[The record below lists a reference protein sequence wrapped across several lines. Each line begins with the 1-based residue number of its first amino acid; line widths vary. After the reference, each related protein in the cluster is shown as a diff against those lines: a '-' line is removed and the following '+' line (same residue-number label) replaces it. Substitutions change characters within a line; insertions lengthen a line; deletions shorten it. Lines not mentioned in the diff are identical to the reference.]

1 MTGMSFSAE
10 PAGPPSGPDAD
21 AAPSAAD
28 GSSAVDRGPA
38 PRADRAATVPAY
50 STVAAKLRRRILSG
64 ELPTGARLPSE
75 PELSAEFG
83 VGRSTVREAL
93 KVLASQNLVTTT
105 RGVTGGSFVAVPT
118 VSDISAHLET
128 GVGLMAAVETV
139 TVDQLMEVRQMLE
152 VPTAGVAAYR
162 RSEAHL
168 DQLRAALFD
177 PSEAMG
183 PETYARNQEFH
194 LVLLRAADNPLLE
207 VITAPVFRVLS
218 SRFGR
223 DRAPDGFWECV
234 DADHR
239 AVLRVVEAGDSL
251 AAMTAMR
258 RHLDHLGD
266 AYVQMDRLARR

>member
-1 MTGMSFSAE
+1 MTDMSFSAE
-10 PAGPPSGPDAD
+10 PAGASFRPAPD
-21 AAPSAAD
+21 AAPAAAD
-28 GSSAVDRGPA
+28 GSGAVDRGPA
-38 PRADRAATVPAY
+38 PLADRAATVPAY
-50 STVAAKLRRRILSG
+50 STVAARIRSRILSG
-64 ELPTGARLPSE
+64 ELLPGARLPSE

-93 KVLASQNLVTTT
+93 KVLASQNLIATT

-118 VSDISAHLET
+118 VSDISTHLET
-128 GVGLMAAVETV
+128 GVGLMAAEETV
-139 TVDQLMEVRQMLE
+139 TVDQLMEVRQILE
-152 VPTAGVAAYR
+152 VPAAGVAAHR
-162 RSEAHL
+162 RSETHL
-168 DQLRAALFD
+168 DELREAIFD
-177 PSEAMG
+177 PSEAVG

-223 DRAPDGFWECV
+223 ERAPAGFWQCV

-239 AVLRVVEAGDSL
+239 TVLRVVEDGDSM
-251 AAMTAMR
+251 AAMAAMR

>member
-10 PAGPPSGPDAD
+10 PAGPPSGPDTG
-21 AAPSAAD
+21 AAPAAAD

-38 PRADRAATVPAY
+38 PKADRAATVPAY
-50 STVAAKLRRRILSG
+50 STVAAQIRSRILSG
-64 ELPTGARLPSE
+64 ELLTGARLPSE

-168 DQLRAALFD
+168 DELRAAIFD

-239 AVLRVVEAGDSL
+239 AVLRVVEAGDAL

>member
-1 MTGMSFSAE
+1 MTDMSFAAE
-10 PAGPPSGPDAD
+10 PAVPASGSDTDAD
-21 AAPSAAD
+21 PAAAE
-28 GSSAVDRGPA
+28 GFGAVDRGPA
-38 PRADRAATVPAY
+38 PRADRVATVPAY
-50 STVAAKLRRRILSG
+50 STVAARIRGRILSG
-64 ELPTGARLPSE
+64 ELLPGARLPSE

-93 KVLASQNLVTTT
+93 KVLASQNLITTT

-152 VPTAGVAAYR
+152 VPAAGVAAHR
-162 RSEAHL
+162 RTETHL
-168 DQLRAALFD
+168 DELREAIFD
-177 PSEAMG
+177 PSEAVG
-183 PETYARNQEFH
+183 PETFARNQEFH

-223 DRAPDGFWECV
+223 ERAPAGFWQCV

-239 AVLRVVEAGDSL
+239 AVLRVVEEGDSL

>member
-1 MTGMSFSAE
+1 MTHMSFSADF
-10 PAGPPSGPDAD
+10 AGTASGTAAD
-21 AAPSAAD
+21 AAPAATGGSAAV
-28 GSSAVDRGPA
+28 GRGPA
-38 PRADRAATVPAY
+38 ARADRAATAPAY
-50 STVAAKLRRRILSG
+50 STVAARIRRRILAG
-64 ELPTGARLPSE
+64 ELLPGARLPSE

-93 KVLASQNLVTTT
+93 KVLASQNLITTS

-139 TVDQLMEVRQMLE
+139 TVDQLREVRQMLE
-152 VPTAGVAAYR
+152 VPAAGVAAHR

-168 DQLRAALFD
+168 HGLREAIFD
-177 PSEAMG
+177 PSEATG
-183 PETYARNQEFH
+183 PETYARNQAFH
-194 LVLLRAADNPLLE
+194 LVLLQAADNPLLE

-223 DRAPDGFWECV
+223 DRAPAGFWQCV

-239 AVLRVVEAGDSL
+239 AVLRVVEDGDSL

>member
-1 MTGMSFSAE
+1 MTDMSFAAE
-10 PAGPPSGPDAD
+10 PAVPASGSDAD
-21 AAPSAAD
+21 ADPAAAE
-28 GSSAVDRGPA
+28 GFGAVERGPA

-50 STVAAKLRRRILSG
+50 STVAARIRGRILSG
-64 ELPTGARLPSE
+64 ELLPGARLPSE

-93 KVLASQNLVTTT
+93 KVLASQNLITTT

-152 VPTAGVAAYR
+152 VPAAGVAAHR
-162 RSEAHL
+162 RSQTHL
-168 DQLRAALFD
+168 DELREAIFD
-177 PSEAMG
+177 PSEAVG
-183 PETYARNQEFH
+183 PETFARNQEFH

-223 DRAPDGFWECV
+223 ERAPAGFWQCV